1 VGTER
6 DNGTTARSTGVS
18 GAELPTTEWADTAW
32 TDSEWVD
39 EDRAEAEWALAASA
53 EVARERLAEA
63 VHHRPGGAAAGA
75 LEHSD
80 PGDLDAPALLDG
92 VVGLQRLV
100 NWAQATQQR
109 YLAALA
115 RPGVALPLADLVDVA
130 ASPLGIAQDVP
141 DVDPARLL
149 ADPDWGPAMQAAAIK
164 VAAVEV
170 GCALHL
176 APVTAR
182 SRTERAVMMVD
193 TLPDTL
199 AAQEAGTLDGYRAGI
214 IADRVMVLDHERRR
228 RVERKVLPLVCDRA
242 ASRVRELVDRQVIA
256 VDPEAAARREDAA
269 RRDRGVRVDPAPDG
283 MASVRA
289 DVSAPHAQLAY
300 GVLDHIAG
308 TLQSAGLANGRGRN
322 QLRADVFTDL
332 FRSLAATGHASVDG
346 LGRPC
351 DSDDAAAPHGGGAPA
366 QPDTAPPD
374 ASAATRNDP
383 GTDTPSN
390 SDGASPPHTD
400 TAPPDTDTP
409 ARDDADTD
417 TPSDTDGASPPHT
430 DTAPPDTD
438 TPARDDADTDTPSD
452 TDGTAPPY
460 PAGAAPR
467 DPDTRLD
474 AAGAAQPLPICL
486 NVYVDATTLAGW
498 DEEPAELAGQGA
510 ISPSLARALAE
521 SAVTIRTIAVQP
533 SGGAS
538 SVPDTGPPGAGHS
551 ANPARA
557 RVCGTV
563 LDAGRSVYRP
573 PERTADYVIARDRIC
588 CVPGCRTR
596 AERCDLDHRRPYRAG
611 GATCP
616 CNLDPLCRFHHQV
629 KTFTGWRATPAVDG
643 TLEWTSPIGRR
654 YRTEPGHPLRDD
666 GADPPPF

>member
-1 VGTER
+1 
-6 DNGTTARSTGVS
+6 
-18 GAELPTTEWADTAW
+18 
-32 TDSEWVD
+32 
-39 EDRAEAEWALAASA
+39 
-53 EVARERLAEA
+53 
-63 VHHRPGGAAAGA
+63 
-75 LEHSD
+75 
-80 PGDLDAPALLDG
+80 
-92 VVGLQRLV
+92 
-100 NWAQATQQR
+100 
-109 YLAALA
+109 
-115 RPGVALPLADLVDVA
+115 
-130 ASPLGIAQDVP
+130 
-141 DVDPARLL
+141 
-149 ADPDWGPAMQAAAIK
+149 
-164 VAAVEV
+164 
-170 GCALHL
+170 
-176 APVTAR
+176 
-182 SRTERAVMMVD
+182 
-193 TLPDTL
+193 
-199 AAQEAGTLDGYRAGI
+199 
-214 IADRVMVLDHERRR
+214 
-228 RVERKVLPLVCDRA
+228 
-242 ASRVRELVDRQVIA
+242 
-256 VDPEAAARREDAA
+256 
-269 RRDRGVRVDPAPDG
+269 VDPAPDG

-351 DSDDAAAPHGGGAPA
+351 DSDGAAAPHGGGAPA

-374 ASAATRNDP
+374 AGAATRNDP
-383 GTDTPSN
+383 GTDTRSD
-390 SDGASPPHTD
+390 SDGASRFHAD

-417 TPSDTDGASPPHT
+417 TRSDFEG
-430 DTAPPDTD
+430 TAPPD
-438 TPARDDADTDTPSD
+438 PAGAAPRDPE
-452 TDGTAPPY
+452 GTAPPY

-521 SAVTIRTIAVQP
+521 SAATIRTIAVQP